1 MKSLLH
7 RLLLCLA
14 VVATAVA
21 ASEEEALLQ
30 ELATRLQFHH
40 GLAGQFHQEKHLH
53 FMNRPLVSTGEFSVS
68 RTDGLTWQVQEPV
81 SSLMTVQGR
90 EVRLDGIPVRDQGV
104 GQLIA
109 EIMLG
114 FMDGDMTALARSFS
128 VTGDTSGDVWRVSLE
143 PDTVLMRSVL
153 QRIAL
158 SGDSYLEQI
167 EVIENDTGSTLIRF
181 DQVREMQAADAGQP

>member
-1 MKSLLH
+1 
-7 RLLLCLA
+7 
-14 VVATAVA
+14 
-21 ASEEEALLQ
+21 
-30 ELATRLQFHH
+30 
-40 GLAGQFHQEKHLH
+40 
-53 FMNRPLVSTGEFSVS
+53 
-68 RTDGLTWQVQEPV
+68 
-81 SSLMTVQGR
+81 
-90 EVRLDGIPVRDQGV
+90 
-104 GQLIA
+104 
-109 EIMLG
+109 MLG